1 MINRQDVKE
10 IFYEEVENVHTLL
23 KWAWKELS
31 WEAKKQR
38 EIFVKDFQNKVN
50 TLSDKEKQ
58 FLVDF
63 IEEWWAE
70 GFDFSAKSFIE
81 REFPE
86 KKDQLLEIVYWERI
100 SRKEG
105 STPWDRSYYFSR
117 WNCCSQWVMNLFTIR
132 Y

>member
-10 IFYEEVENVHTLL
+10 IFYEEAGNVHTLL

-70 GFDFSAKSFIE
+70 GFDFSAKSFIVLRENFQE
-81 REFPE
+81 RRINSLRSFILFLKME
-86 KKDQLLEIVYWERI
+86 LLLSMSDESLY
-100 SRKEG
+100 
-105 STPWDRSYYFSR
+105 
-117 WNCCSQWVMNLFTIR
+117 N
-132 Y
+132 